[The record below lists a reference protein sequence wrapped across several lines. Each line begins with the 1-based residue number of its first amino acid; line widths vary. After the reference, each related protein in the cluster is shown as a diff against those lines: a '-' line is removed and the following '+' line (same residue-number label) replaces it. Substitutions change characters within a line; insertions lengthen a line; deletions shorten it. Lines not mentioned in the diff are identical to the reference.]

1 MKWIDLKEKYCKEK
15 EKINEDVNVWDG
27 VSKLPSA
34 SAEIKLLITPELIE
48 KYISKWELSSDSAEI
63 KLLTTPELVEKYIS
77 KWELSSDSAEIKLL
91 ITPELI
97 EKYISK
103 WGLDDNIKKII
114 NKNLN
119 EEKKDGE

>member
-63 KLLTTPELVEKYIS
+63 KLL
-77 KWELSSDSAEIKLL
+77 